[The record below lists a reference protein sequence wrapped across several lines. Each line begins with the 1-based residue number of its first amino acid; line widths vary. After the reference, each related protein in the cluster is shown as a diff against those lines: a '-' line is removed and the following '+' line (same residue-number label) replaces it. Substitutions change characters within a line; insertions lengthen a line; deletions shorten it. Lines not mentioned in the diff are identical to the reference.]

1 MHLPAWAAGL
11 HVPRPRARLHAHAA
25 SGHADRVRDRGQPSR
40 SKRAASRM
48 AKGVG
53 KSRTKRGGGTRPG
66 TRSFIAL
73 VLVGFVLMATG
84 VIARR
89 VLGVAAE
96 SSILRLRQRR
106 DGLEAERIRLEGV
119 IREASSRARLQPIA
133 EQRLNMHIPSP
144 DQQVLLARPTPQ
156 TTPSPRTP

>member
-1 MHLPAWAAGL
+1 MRLPAGAAGL
-11 HVPRPRARLHAHAA
+11 HVPRTSVGDDADA
-25 SGHADRVRDRGQPSR
+25 SSSRSVRVRDDFQPAR
-40 SKRAASRM
+40 SKRAPARM

-53 KSRTKRGGGTRPG
+53 KARSRRGARPG
-66 TRSFIAL
+66 TRSLIAL

-96 SSILRLRQRR
+96 SSISRLRQRR
-106 DGLEAERIRLEGV
+106 NGLEAERIRLEGV

-144 DQQVLLARPTPQ
+144 DQQVLLARPTTPVSPQ
-156 TTPSPRTP
+156 RTPLP

>member
-1 MHLPAWAAGL
+1 
-11 HVPRPRARLHAHAA
+11 
-25 SGHADRVRDRGQPSR
+25 
-40 SKRAASRM
+40 M

-53 KSRTKRGGGTRPG
+53 KARSRRGARPG
-66 TRSFIAL
+66 TRSLIAL

-96 SSILRLRQRR
+96 TTISRLRQRR
-106 DGLEAERIRLEGV
+106 NGLEAERIRLEGV

-144 DQQVLLARPTPQ
+144 DQQVLLARPTSQASP
-156 TTPSPRTP
+156 PSQRTPPQ

>member
-1 MHLPAWAAGL
+1 MRLPAWAAGL
-11 HVPRPRARLHAHAA
+11 HVPRASPRCDAHTAA
-25 SGHADRVRDRGQPSR
+25 GRSDGLRNGGQSSR
-40 SKRAASRM
+40 SKRAPSRM

-53 KSRTKRGGGTRPG
+53 KSRAKRGSRPG

-96 SSILRLRQRR
+96 SSIRRLRQRR

-144 DQQVLLARPTPQ
+144 DQQVLLARPTTPASPQ
-156 TTPSPRTP
+156 RNP

>member
-1 MHLPAWAAGL
+1 MAKGVAK
-11 HVPRPRARLHAHAA
+11 
-25 SGHADRVRDRGQPSR
+25 SR
-40 SKRAASRM
+40 SKRGA
-48 AKGVG
+48 GP
-53 KSRTKRGGGTRPG
+53 RPG

-89 VLGVAAE
+89 VLGVAANGG
-96 SSILRLRQRR
+96 IRRLRQRR

-144 DQQVLLARPTPQ
+144 DQQVLLARPTTPASPQ
-156 TTPSPRTP
+156 RIP

>member
-1 MHLPAWAAGL
+1 
-11 HVPRPRARLHAHAA
+11 
-25 SGHADRVRDRGQPSR
+25 
-40 SKRAASRM
+40 M

-53 KSRTKRGGGTRPG
+53 KARSRRGARPG
-66 TRSFIAL
+66 TRSLIAL

-96 SSILRLRQRR
+96 STIGRLRQRKS
-106 DGLEAERIRLEGV
+106 GLEAERIQLERV

-144 DQQVLLARPTPQ
+144 DQQVLLARPTSPVSPPPQ
-156 TTPSPRTP
+156 RTPPQ

>member
-1 MHLPAWAAGL
+1 MAKGVAK
-11 HVPRPRARLHAHAA
+11 
-25 SGHADRVRDRGQPSR
+25 SR
-40 SKRAASRM
+40 SKRGA
-48 AKGVG
+48 GP
-53 KSRTKRGGGTRPG
+53 RPG

-96 SSILRLRQRR
+96 SSIRRLRQRR

-133 EQRLNMHIPSP
+133 EQRLNMHIPTP
-144 DQQVLLARPTPQ
+144 DEQVFLKRSSAAPAPAKSATSTIKIPVK
-156 TTPSPRTP
+156 PAEPPYDPR